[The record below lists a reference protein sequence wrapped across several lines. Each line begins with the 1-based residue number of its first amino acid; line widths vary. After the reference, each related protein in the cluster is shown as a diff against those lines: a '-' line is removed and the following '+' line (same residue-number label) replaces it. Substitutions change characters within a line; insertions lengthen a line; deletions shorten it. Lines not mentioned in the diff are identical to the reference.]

1 MSLHLKKTSI
11 ALAVAAVTG
20 VTFAAPTLTYQTAVD
35 AELGTNYQQTT
46 GTTETTTPSTGTTVT
61 VSKED
66 IATGDLVSATTPAIN
81 GPEVQIGGINYR
93 NYSYQEIRKGLLK
106 ALNDK
111 NSNTTAAD
119 GTNTVSSSWDTTTAT
134 GQAKRTA
141 NTRIQLDKTINPATE
156 IAGTKERLDDSS
168 FDFTN
173 DDVNTVIDARTTS
186 DKGSSEDITYAAA
199 DERISSSKSQNTTSD
214 LTTKAK
220 LGADGKPVAGQ
231 TIRVGT
237 VERMDSFNNYNN
249 VYYRSEPVAGG
260 LTKSKNANGI
270 LSSEEWSSAD
280 HDVSENYQVN
290 PTNNVVAFNLSADKK
305 RFLSQL

>member
-11 ALAVAAVTG
+11 ALAVVAVTG
-20 VTFAAPTLTYQTAVD
+20 VTFAAPTLTYRTAVD

-61 VSKED
+61 VSKKD

-93 NYSYQEIRKGLLK
+93 NYSYQEIRKGRLE
-106 ALNDK
+106 ARNDK

-156 IAGTKERLDDSS
+156 IAGTKERLGDSS
-168 FDFTN
+168 FDFEN
-173 DDVNTVIDARTTS
+173 
-186 DKGSSEDITYAAA
+186 
-199 DERISSSKSQNTTSD
+199 
-214 LTTKAK
+214 
-220 LGADGKPVAGQ
+220 
-231 TIRVGT
+231 
-237 VERMDSFNNYNN
+237 
-249 VYYRSEPVAGG
+249 
-260 LTKSKNANGI
+260 
-270 LSSEEWSSAD
+270 
-280 HDVSENYQVN
+280 HDQC
-290 PTNNVVAFNLSADKK
+290 L
-305 RFLSQL
+305 

>member
-20 VTFAAPTLTYQTAVD
+20 VTFAAPTPTYQTAVD
-35 AELGTNYQQTT
+35 AELNTNYQQTT

-66 IATGDLVSATTPAIN
+66 IATGDLVSATTPVIN

-93 NYSYQEIRKGLLK
+93 NYSYQEIRKGLLE
-106 ALNDK
+106 ARNDK

-119 GTNTVSSSWDTTTAT
+119 GTNIVSSSWDTTTAT

-168 FDFTN
+168 FEFTN

-186 DKGSSEDITYAAA
+186 DKGSFEDIVYAAA
-199 DERISSSKSQNTTSD
+199 DERINSSKFQKITSD

-220 LGADGKPVAGQ
+220 LGTDGKPVAGQ

-237 VERMDSFNNYNN
+237 VEDMISSND
-249 VYYRSEPVAGG
+249 VYY
-260 LTKSKNANGI
+260 KSG
-270 LSSEEWSSAD
+270 
-280 HDVSENYQVN
+280 H
-290 PTNNVVAFNLSADKK
+290 
-305 RFLSQL
+305 